1 MAHVQK
7 KTMHNQRETPPT
19 VDELDAL
26 MPDPL
31 STADLGVA
39 SLGVV
44 TITRPTPATPATPAT
59 SATPVGTLASAG
71 DGTGVEDEVIEGDF
85 DAGGAGARA
94 GEDAGREE
102 L

>member
-1 MAHVQK
+1 MTHVLK

-19 VDELDAL
+19 ADELSAL

-39 SLGVV
+39 SIGMVR
-44 TITRPTPATPATPAT
+44 ITRPTPATPTGNPA
-59 SATPVGTLASAG
+59 SVG
-71 DGTGVEDEVIEGDF
+71 DGDENEAIDGGDF
-85 DAGGAGARA
+85 AAVGAGAGA